1 MCWLSRFRK
10 SETGLKRR
18 VKKLEKELA
27 KCLSAAQPAR
37 HGLAGGQGADS
48 RTGDA
53 QLYSLRSPEEL
64 LRQQATTYTW
74 WWNGPCGVTAFQ
86 TTAMNCS
93 SFCPISASGA
103 LLTTIITLSLATLFS

>member
-74 WWNGPCGVTAFQ
+74 WWSGPFGATAYQ
-86 TTAMNCS
+86 ATATHCS
-93 SFCPISASGA
+93 PSYPISVSGA
-103 LLTTIITLSLATLFS
+103 LLTITITLSLATLFS